1 MDAVAI
7 GEASQRPN
15 MKFVRVK
22 SLEQQDI
29 QSLHRIRERLV
40 GHRTRISNQTRGL
53 LSEYGLVAAA
63 GFKALTTLIHDA
75 L

>member
-1 MDAVAI
+1 MMDAVAI

-53 LSEYGLVAAA
+53 LQSPYNIDSRRTIIRYLNHS
-63 GFKALTTLIHDA
+63 I
-75 L
+75 